1 MKIKK
6 LIACILSLTI
16 CFLMIS
22 PVAFALNIAQPTM
35 YSVKILPGSGR
46 ILTNNEE
53 SKKNFYNPD
62 YPDRQYH
69 FILASPSD
77 FEELDDIQ
85 IEVGEYETIK
95 NRINYSAEGLEAAWH
110 EWYNDAFITSTKI
123 VKGILSNGL
132 ETRLYD
138 FQGAAFSGL
147 IYPRYNLTAYLFVPK
162 DDNKSFSHFEDQ
174 NGNRFDLNEP
184 VTRDLVLTPVY
195 TTDEVTD
202 ALFNQEIHQVRFEK
216 GEGTIKRCSDG
227 SITNYNNMDDWD
239 EIVFN
244 VLDGDKAFDSIDKAF
259 ALQKHSDLES
269 ANDFLHK
276 SADLVLSEIDANHPA
291 QAIDTFINVYIQGI
305 KEHFFSDPIFTKYY
319 LIPEDEEGNP
329 QYERINNNVS
339 LAFVLTVWMELY
351 GEGYT
356 SEDMFR
362 DTVEKAMNYDT
373 QTESEQ
379 AETIEQMKN
388 VLFAF
393 SDAWDNYLLAEY
405 RYLGNCPYFIT
416 QKMIDGYFQ
425 AVPIYLGNDDVADPA
440 WLFEPPSNNYVF
452 SHFEDQDGNI
462 FVLGEDDVKRDLVL
476 TPIYYSRFDPRLDN
490 NITGK
495 VFVDTEDNSNEDFN
509 VSVIRNHKNTL
520 NEVFDKGD
528 YDGTEFEY
536 LNDKSSYHFNE
547 SDWTIDADGTITDY
561 TGELVQMLGIPDS
574 INGVTVTGVSTDA
587 FSELYNRFAESYTG
601 THISDAPYDY
611 CSENPMSIWIP
622 KTVTNFSEGITNEKT
637 IEQYKEE
644 LYSNIRSSLASQGK
658 SEEDIENCIEYY
670 ETALEVTL
678 EENGTNNC
686 TPLAYLPLCYVVV
699 EDGNPNYTSL
709 GGSLYNNDMTT
720 LLYLSY
726 AANLDSATG
735 YSREDLYRGLEIPNS
750 VTTISAFATYN
761 AIRNEGSRSLL
772 HAYGHT
778 MFDIYYAFMNIHINT
793 PEADYLDELCQ
804 GKFGKSYSEIEELI
818 ASFNNPPAEVEQSF
832 DETMS
837 IAFLAAQ
844 EAGLVDENGNPLVS
858 DDELFPFVL
867 SYYASWLDSYPKYR
881 FNELAMMISTFVEGI
896 FDPATNEQLVS
907 DDELFAWKTTYIETY
922 SNGAVTCDSNGE
934 LIVNLTAEERAEVDK
949 IIAQNAA
956 AAQLYEI
963 EDFKELLAVSYSILT
978 FILSTNQENVEA
990 AKAQFEQMLALFSP
1004 GASQSSI
1011 NESWKSFYGYVRATT
1026 DYEGYINRYGTA
1038 SESNPMATT
1047 FIPDD
1052 SYVYIA
1058 YLTNVPNRYVKPNI
1072 VELEPAD
1079 QNKREGTIYLRL
1091 KRGGVDIVTYDEND
1105 NSVFIEATYSIL
1117 DADDNIVGTII
1128 TRKDGTAVQL
1138 GNLTYGSYSVIQTSV
1153 EDGYSPNI
1161 SVERFEITEDG
1172 DLIHLS
1178 FSNTKVQTLY
1188 SVKIPKTVILSGR
1201 DGLGICTISVIG
1213 KLQNNQ
1219 SVIVRPINNTF
1230 NLIEQNA
1237 SIDIKAP
1244 VAATVTQTKSVWLS
1258 SDLSEDAWSSA
1269 NITISAPITAGA
1281 WKGIMGIEIVLSVN

>member
-6 LIACILSLTI
+6 LTACILSLTI

-22 PVAFALNIAQPTM
+22 PVAFALNIVQPTM

-95 NRINYSAEGLEAAWH
+95 NRINYSAEGLEANWH

-147 IYPRYNLTAYLFVPK
+147 IYPRYNLTAYLFVPE

-202 ALFNQEIHQVRFEK
+202 TLFNQEIHQVRFEK

-227 SITNYNNMDDWD
+227 SLTNYNNMDDWD

-305 KEHFFSDPIFTKYY
+305 KEHFFSDPIFTKYSP
-319 LIPEDEEGNP
+319 IPEDEEGNP

-416 QKMIDGYFQ
+416 RKMIDGYFQ

-495 VFVDTEDNSNEDFN
+495 VFVDTEDKSNEDFN

-574 INGVTVTGVSTDA
+574 INGITVTGVSTDA

-601 THISDAPYDY
+601 PHISEAPYDY
-611 CSENPMSIWIP
+611 CSEHPMSIWIP
-622 KTVTNFSEGITNEKT
+622 KTVAYFSQSDERISER
-637 IEQYKEE
+637 YKADMLE
-644 LYSNIRSSLASQGK
+644 NIRVELQQQGK

-699 EDGNPNYTSL
+699 EDGNPNYASL

-778 MFDIYYAFMNIHINT
+778 VFDVYYALMNIHVNT
-793 PEADYLDELCQ
+793 PESNYLEELCQ
-804 GKFGKSYSEIEELI
+804 TKFGKSYTEIEDMI
-818 ASFNNPPAEVEQSF
+818 AAFYNPPAEVEQSF
-832 DETMS
+832 DETTS

-844 EAGLVDENGNPLVS
+844 EAGLMDENGNPLVS
-858 DDELFPFVL
+858 DDELVPFVL
-867 SYYASWLDSYPKYR
+867 SYYASWLDSYPEYR
-881 FNELAMMISTFVEGI
+881 FNEFAMMISTFVEGI

-907 DDELFAWKTTYIETY
+907 DDELFAWQTTYIETY
-922 SNGAVTCDSNGE
+922 SNGAVRFNEDSD
-934 LIVNLTAEERAEVDK
+934 LIPNFTDEEITEMEAIAESNEAGK
-949 IIAQNAA
+949 
-956 AAQLYEI
+956 LYSI
-963 EDFKELLAVSYSILT
+963 EDVSELFSVSYSLLT
-978 FILSTNQENVEA
+978 FILITNQDNVNAAEEPYKKLYSLFVPNASPSELAEAWEA
-990 AKAQFEQMLALFSP
+990 AYYYIQ
-1004 GASQSSI
+1004 AS
-1011 NESWKSFYGYVRATT
+1011 T
-1026 DYEGYINRYGTA
+1026 DFVGSINRYGTA
-1038 SESNPMATT
+1038 SENNPMETV
-1047 FIPDD
+1047 FVPDD
-1052 SYVYIA
+1052 NYTYIA
-1058 YLTNVPNRYVKPNI
+1058 YLTDIPERYIKPD
-1072 VELEPAD
+1072 VLELNPSDE
-1079 QNKREGTIYLRL
+1079 NMRNGTINLRL
-1091 KRGGVDIVTYDEND
+1091 KRGNVDIITYDEND
-1105 NSVFIEATYSIL
+1105 SSFFLEATYAIK
-1117 DADDNIVGTII
+1117 DADGNIVGTI
-1128 TRKDGTAVQL
+1128 TTHKDGTAVQVSD
-1138 GNLTYGSYSVIQTSV
+1138 LTYGSYSVIQTSI
-1153 EDGYSPNI
+1153 EDGYYPNT
-1161 SVERFEITEDG
+1161 SVKQFEITEDG

-1178 FSNTKVQTLY
+1178 FSNIKIQTLY

-1201 DGLGICTISVIG
+1201 NGLGICTISVIG

-1230 NLIEQNA
+1230 NLFEQNA
-1237 SIDIKAP
+1237 SVDIKAP
-1244 VAATVTQTKSVWLS
+1244 IAATVTQTKSVWTS
-1258 SDLSEDAWSSA
+1258 SDLSEDTWSSA
-1269 NITISAPITAGA
+1269 NVTISAPITAGA
-1281 WKGIMGIEIVLSVN
+1281 WKGVLGIEIVLSVN